1 MQYTCGVIKIR
12 DNLVEGMVVV
22 GWQINGLCT
31 ADLNNRAFCLQKTLI
46 KNGCQF
52 SSKVWTHVR

>member
-1 MQYTCGVIKIR
+1 
-12 DNLVEGMVVV
+12 VEGMVVV